1 MYRYSADNAVTYT
14 PDDLALFRESPFA
27 LWMERLTLE
36 NPDHGIPPDI
46 HSSEPHPSA
55 ERQDEIVDTL
65 RAEGRNVALI
75 DWDQEE
81 SLRRAA
87 TLAAMEDGADF
98 IVNGALE
105 AVGFAGTANLMMR
118 TSGYSTLGDFL
129 YVPCDTQGQGAFVS
143 AFRLCFLSD
152 LLQQMQGQL
161 PPQMLMIRGDADVMP
176 LQTEDHIYFYRA
188 VKKRFL
194 TAMETFRKHRMPDP
208 AESSHFGRW
217 SECASEVLKQRALS
231 EEAAELADEQAEQ
244 GNTEGGQS
252 EQQAAEASQVGQE
265 GGQTA
270 GDSLSGAEDPDASLA
285 KNDKLSNE
293 SESHPSEPLEDVAR
307 AEVDAMEAV
316 AEAVA
321 EPASELV
328 GAELAEQRTVAVG
341 GTAHSMSSAPTLAE
355 QASSLQ
361 PDTFKAD
368 NGPGRTPNL
377 ARFPRAVPDRRKA
390 TKSGSPDGSAIDRD
404 GEEFGKPS
412 PRRRA
417 SDIAL
422 QNLEFIGSGPDMPFD
437 PVDEP
442 EEPCEGL
449 QIAGAPPPNLR
460 HLTPEEA
467 AGGKPHHP
475 ERRGMAPLPD
485 LEPPEPALLP
495 PEAPLGEQPAS
506 RKPHP
511 LDSSERTAATAMS
524 KDHAGLNGAG
534 STGSSQVGDSIVDLD
549 GAPPPELLPVEGD
562 LADATLLA
570 QSMRSSTLNP
580 IAEPDHIGAFSEPRE
595 KLGDEPPWAPSRTFS
610 DSLITSERIDDF

>member
-46 HSSEPHPSA
+46 HSTEPHPST

-81 SLRRAA
+81 ALRRAA
-87 TLAAMEDGADF
+87 TAAAMEDGADF

-105 AVGFAGTANLMMR
+105 FEGLAGTANLMMR
-118 TSGYSTLGDFL
+118 TSGFSKLGDFL
-129 YVPCDTQGQGAFVS
+129 YVPCDTQGQGTFVS
-143 AFRLCFLSD
+143 AFRLCFLCD
-152 LLQQMQGQL
+152 LLQQIQGQL

-176 LQTEDHIYFYRA
+176 LQTEDHIYYYRA
-188 VKKRFL
+188 VKKRFQ

-217 SECASEVLKQRALS
+217 SECASEVLKQKALS
-231 EEAAELADEQAEQ
+231 EEAAELAEPVA
-244 GNTEGGQS
+244 GEG
-252 EQQAAEASQVGQE
+252 
-265 GGQTA
+265 
-270 GDSLSGAEDPDASLA
+270 
-285 KNDKLSNE
+285 SNE
-293 SESHPSEPLEDVAR
+293 GSQETSDHVEPTEDAGQ
-307 AEVDAMEAV
+307 AKADAMAAV

-321 EPASELV
+321 QPAHEANQQD
-328 GAELAEQRTVAVG
+328 AEVDVEVATEFAGEQRKVAAAGNAQPV
-341 GTAHSMSSAPTLAE
+341 SSAPTLAE
-355 QASSLQ
+355 QASTLQ

-368 NGPGRTPNL
+368 SGRGHTPNL
-377 ARFPRAVPDRRKA
+377 ARFPRAVPDRRKG
-390 TKSGSPDGSAIDRD
+390 GSSLTGDSDGD
-404 GEEFGKPS
+404 EFGRPS

-422 QNLEFIGSGPDMPFD
+422 QNLEFIGSGPDMPFE

-475 ERRGMAPLPD
+475 ERRGISTLPD
-485 LEPPEPALLP
+485 LDPPEPALLP
-495 PEAPLGEQPAS
+495 PELPPEFSQGSLQESPSEEVAAV

-511 LDSSERTAATAMS
+511 LDSTERLAASALLDEPLFS
-524 KDHAGLNGAG
+524 PAGQSDTEG
-534 STGSSQVGDSIVDLD
+534 SLVDLD
-549 GAPPPELLPVEGD
+549 GAPPPELTPVIGEM
-562 LADATLLA
+562 ADATLA

-580 IAEPDHIGAFSEPRE
+580 IAEPDSLVGFSETRE
-595 KLGDEPPWAPSRTFS
+595 KLTDEPPWAPSRTFS

>member
-1 MYRYSADNAVTYT
+1 MYRYRVDDSADDAVTYT

-46 HSSEPHPSA
+46 HSTEPHQSI
-55 ERQDEIVDTL
+55 ERQDAIVDTL

-75 DWDQEE
+75 DWDQDEA
-81 SLRRAA
+81 LRRAA

-98 IVNGALE
+98 IVNGAL
-105 AVGFAGTANLMMR
+105 AADNFSGTANLMMR
-118 TSGYSTLGDFL
+118 TSGFSKLGDFL
-129 YVPCDTQGQGAFVS
+129 YVPCDTQGQKTFVS
-143 AFRLCFLSD
+143 AFRLCFLCD

-161 PPQMLMIRGDADVMP
+161 PPQMLLIRGDADVMP

-231 EEAAELADEQAEQ
+231 EEAAEQASVDAADAGTQT
-244 GNTEGGQS
+244 GNGDVAPATPES
-252 EQQAAEASQVGQE
+252 DLELDFSVSDEHLPAEAE
-265 GGQTA
+265 
-270 GDSLSGAEDPDASLA
+270 E
-285 KNDKLSNE
+285 
-293 SESHPSEPLEDVAR
+293 
-307 AEVDAMEAV
+307 DAMAAV

-321 EPASELV
+321 EPMQEARVPREMAAEMAPQKRHVAAS
-328 GAELAEQRTVAVG
+328 ASAV
-341 GTAHSMSSAPTLAE
+341 SNAPTLAE
-355 QASSLQ
+355 QASTLQ
-361 PDTFKAD
+361 PDTFRVDSA
-368 NGPGRTPNL
+368 PGRTPNL

-390 TKSGSPDGSAIDRD
+390 NGAAGGKRFEGDGDN
-404 GEEFGKPS
+404 FGKPS

-437 PVDEP
+437 PVEEP
-442 EEPCEGL
+442 AEPCEGL

-460 HLTPEEA
+460 HLTPEESG
-467 AGGKPHHP
+467 GGKPHHP
-475 ERRGMAPLPD
+475 ERRGISRLPD
-485 LEPPEPALLP
+485 LEPPAPTLLP
-495 PEAPLGEQPAS
+495 PEAPAAH
-506 RKPHP
+506 KAHP
-511 LDSSERTAATAMS
+511 LDSVDSSHGSTERV
-524 KDHAGLNGAG
+524 AG
-534 STGSSQVGDSIVDLD
+534 SSLAAGASMVDLD
-549 GAPPPELLPVEGD
+549 GAPPPELTPVIGEM
-562 LADATLLA
+562 ADATLA

-580 IAEPDHIGAFSEPRE
+580 AVEPDQLGEFSAPRE
-595 KLGDEPPWAPSRTFS
+595 SLGDEPPWAPSRTFS